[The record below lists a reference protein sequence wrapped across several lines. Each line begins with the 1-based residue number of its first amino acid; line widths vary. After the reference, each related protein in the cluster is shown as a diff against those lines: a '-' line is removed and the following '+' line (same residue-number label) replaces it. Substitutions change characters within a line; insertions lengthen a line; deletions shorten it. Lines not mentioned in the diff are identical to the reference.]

1 MTDQPQPQ
9 TGPLPAAI
17 PPKPGAGLQRPRADH
32 AGTCLFFGIIAV
44 LIGGIGPQIPG
55 YLTSQSGISY
65 SVAGYHA
72 VCTTG
77 LGEMAQAGHR
87 GIASD
92 CSQAA
97 LLLTAGWVAVG
108 AGALLLLAAV
118 LLWTRPRPS
127 AG

>member
-32 AGTCLFFGIIAV
+32 AGTCLFFGILAV

-72 VCTTG
+72 VCTSG
-77 LGEMAQAGHR
+77 LGELAQSGHAVIAGQ
-87 GIASD
+87 
-92 CSQAA
+92 CSQAG
-97 LLLTAGWVAVG
+97 LLLTVGWVAAG
-108 AGALLLLAAV
+108 TGALLLLAGV
-118 LLWTRPRPS
+118 LLRTRRQS
-127 AG
+127 